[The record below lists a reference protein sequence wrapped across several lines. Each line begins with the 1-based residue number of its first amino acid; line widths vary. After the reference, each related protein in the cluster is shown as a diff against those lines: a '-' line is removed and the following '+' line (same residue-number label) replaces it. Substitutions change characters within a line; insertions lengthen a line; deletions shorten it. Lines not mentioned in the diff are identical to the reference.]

1 VDPGLRRG
9 DEFFLFWIGAPS
21 SHPIVIALICW
32 HLLGLK
38 PDPAETLVA
47 SHGHSRT

>member
-1 VDPGLRRG
+1 MTNSFSFGISAASP
-9 DEFFLFWIGAPS
+9 
-21 SHPIVIALICW
+21 HPIVIALVCW

-47 SHGHSRT
+47 SHGHNQT